1 MGRARAESGK
11 AVPGCAGKHGGSGVA
26 AEAER
31 IAARLREELA
41 RRRLSRQALAD
52 AARVSMST
60 LEKALTGSRPF
71 TLATVIRL
79 EEALGIALRDAVAA
93 PSGPEVAPTELGAY
107 ARAAVRWLE
116 GRYLV
121 LRPHPRESGAISA
134 YALAIAWR
142 EAEGWLGFRE
152 ERGAREIAQEGRVS
166 VPSQSGHVHLLTN
179 AEGQLRLMTLCRPTP
194 QGEMHGILST
204 LLMGQGAHLVP
215 AALPIALV
223 AWDRA
228 PAQDLGTIP
237 PGASSHATYAATLRR
252 TREDGFAHLGG

>member
-1 MGRARAESGK
+1 MSG
-11 AVPGCAGKHGGSGVA
+11 
-26 AEAER
+26 ETER
-31 IAARLREELA
+31 IAGKLREELA
-41 RRRLSRQALAD
+41 RRRMSRQALAD

-79 EEALGIALRDAVAA
+79 EEVLGVPLRDAASAA
-93 PSGPEVAPTELGAY
+93 SGPAIAPTELGAY
-107 ARAAVRWLE
+107 ARPAVRWLE

-134 YALAIAWR
+134 YALTIGWR
-142 EAEGWLGFRE
+142 EAEGWLGFQE

-166 VPSQSGHVHLLTN
+166 VPSQSGHVHLVTN

-194 QGEMHGILST
+194 EGEMHGILAT

-223 AWDRA
+223 SWERA
-228 PAQDLGTIP
+228 PTRELGTVLP
-237 PGASSHATYAATLRR
+237 EAAAHPGYAAILRR
-252 TREDGFAHLGG
+252 TREEGFARL

>member
-1 MGRARAESGK
+1 MSG
-11 AVPGCAGKHGGSGVA
+11 
-26 AEAER
+26 ETER
-31 IAARLREELA
+31 ISAKLREELA
-41 RRRLSRQALAD
+41 RRRMSRQALAD

-79 EEALGIALRDAVAA
+79 EEALGVALRDAAGA
-93 PSGPEVAPTELGAY
+93 SGPAIAPTELGAY
-107 ARAAVRWLE
+107 ARPAVRWLE

-134 YALAIAWR
+134 YALTIEWR
-142 EAEGWLGFRE
+142 EAEGWLAFRE
-152 ERGAREIAQEGRVS
+152 ERAAREIAQEGRVS
-166 VPSQSGHVHLLTN
+166 VPSQSGHVHLVTN

-194 QGEMHGILST
+194 EGEMHGVLAT
-204 LLMGQGAHLVP
+204 LLIGQGAHLVP

-228 PAQDLGTIP
+228 PARELGILAP
-237 PGASSHATYAATLRR
+237 EAAAHAAYEAILRR
-252 TREDGFAHLGG
+252 TREEGFARL

>member
-1 MGRARAESGK
+1 M
-11 AVPGCAGKHGGSGVA
+11 PG
-26 AEAER
+26 EMER
-31 IAARLREELA
+31 IAGKLREELA
-41 RRRLSRQALAD
+41 RRRMSRQALAD

-79 EEALGIALRDAVAA
+79 EEALGIALRDASAA
-93 PSGPEVAPTELGAY
+93 AGPAIAPTELGAY
-107 ARAAVRWLE
+107 ARPAVRWLE

-121 LRPHPRESGAISA
+121 LRPHPREAGAISA
-134 YALAIAWR
+134 YALTIAWR

-166 VPSQSGHVHLLTN
+166 VPSQSGHIHLVTN

-194 QGEMHGILST
+194 QGEMHGILAT

-223 AWDRA
+223 SWDRA
-228 PAQDLGTIP
+228 PARELGTVP
-237 PGASSHATYAATLRR
+237 PEAAAHAAYAALLRR
-252 TREDGFAHLGG
+252 TREEGFARI

>member
-1 MGRARAESGK
+1 MRGET
-11 AVPGCAGKHGGSGVA
+11 
-26 AEAER
+26 ER
-31 IAARLREELA
+31 IADRLREELA

-71 TLATVIRL
+71 TLTTVIRL
-79 EEALGIALRDAVAA
+79 EEALGIPLREAAPAATSGPAVAPA
-93 PSGPEVAPTELGAY
+93 ELGAY

-121 LRPHPRESGAISA
+121 LRPRPRESGVISA
-134 YALAIAWR
+134 YALTITWR
-142 EAEGWLGFRE
+142 EAEGWLGFQE
-152 ERGAREIAQEGRVS
+152 ERPSQDIAQEGRVS

-179 AEGQLRLMTLCRPTP
+179 AEGQLRLMTFCRPTP

-204 LLMGQGAHLVP
+204 LLMGHGSHLVP

-223 AWDRA
+223 IWDRA
-228 PAQDLGTIP
+228 PAQALGIVP
-237 PGASSHATYAATLRR
+237 PGAAAHAAYAAILRR
-252 TREDGFAHLGG
+252 TTEDGFAHL